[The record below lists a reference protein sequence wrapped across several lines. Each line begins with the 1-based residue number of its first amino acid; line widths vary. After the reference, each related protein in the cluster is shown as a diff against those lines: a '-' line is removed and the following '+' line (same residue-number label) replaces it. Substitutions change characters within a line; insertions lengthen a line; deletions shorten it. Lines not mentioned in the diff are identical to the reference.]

1 MENKLAPVA
10 TPEKLGLFVAKS
22 LHWSGDLIMAAF
34 IEALT
39 DANFHSLASEIES
52 IAIREGLFNEA

>member
-1 MENKLAPVA
+1 MENKITPVPS
-10 TPEKLGLFVAKS
+10 PELLGREVAVS
-22 LHWSGDLIMAAF
+22 LRWSGDLIIAAF